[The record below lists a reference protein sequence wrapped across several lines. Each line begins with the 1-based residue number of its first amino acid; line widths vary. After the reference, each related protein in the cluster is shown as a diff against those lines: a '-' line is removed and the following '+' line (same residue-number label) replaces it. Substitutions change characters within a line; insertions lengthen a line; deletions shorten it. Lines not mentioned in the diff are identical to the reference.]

1 MIMQTQT
8 PFNKLVPDNNTS
20 RLSGLT
26 SILITALI
34 FVGLFYYLHNSNKI
48 NENK

>member
-1 MIMQTQT
+1 MQTQT
-8 PFNKLVPDNNTS
+8 PFNKIVPENKTFGF
-20 RLSGLT
+20 SGLT
-26 SILITALI
+26 TIIITALI

>member
-8 PFNKLVPDNNTS
+8 PFNKLVPDNKTFGFS
-20 RLSGLT
+20 VLT
-26 SILITALI
+26 KIIITALI
-34 FVGLFYYLHNSNKI
+34 FSGTLYYLYKSNQI

>member
-8 PFNKLVPDNNTS
+8 PFNKIVPENKIFGF
-20 RLSGLT
+20 SGLT
-26 SILITALI
+26 TIIITALI
-34 FVGLFYYLHNSNKI
+34 FAGTLYYLHKSNHI